1 MNMKK
6 EKSEKIAGYW
16 NKTAQHDYKTMMG
29 LFDIKRYS
37 DCLFFGHIVL

>member
-29 LFDIKRYS
+29 LFDIKR
-37 DCLFFGHIVL
+37 